1 MRKKIGRIREM
12 AVGASGRITEPAL
25 YVTVFVNHDLK
36 EDNYSDFYAFKRN
49 YFKTVTAIVVK
60 NTK

>member
-1 MRKKIGRIREM
+1 M